1 MHINYGLTGP
11 KWFIYTSR
19 SGWAFHLGK
28 LYIVIGQPAGLRH
41 LEIAIHEAYRVFN
54 HIGFMDGGELC
65 RCIGFWE
72 TDEDYYYKGIYPGG
86 KVVYSSMVG
95 VFDSIKGRWERYGY
109 YDRQLARSGAPKS
122 TAFEVILYHYAV
134 NHDQ

>member
-28 LYIVIGQPAGLRH
+28 LYIVIGQPAGLHH
-41 LEIAIHEAYRVFN
+41 LEIAIHQAYRVFN
-54 HIGFMDGGELC
+54 HAGFSVGDSLC

-72 TDEDYYYKGIYPGG
+72 TDEDYYYKTIYPGG
-86 KVVYSSMVG
+86 VVNYTSMVMG
-95 VFDSIKGRWERYGY
+95 FDSVKRWST
-109 YDRQLARSGAPKS
+109 YDRWDAMLTRNFAPKS
-122 TAFEVILYHYAV
+122 TAFEVSLYHYAV
-134 NHDQ
+134 NHDE